1 MLNSRGVIH
10 FRSIPQVPTAAQCNG
25 ACCTELSFLRSR
37 RRRER
42 RSPWAVQRK
51 GPRMGTTSEIRQ
63 IPVMEM
69 RFFYLKKCKILK
81 LYLVGTK
88 LSSAECVILKG
99 VNSRH
104 GVGAAQAVKQWLF
117 KELQMD
123 TSNQDPGTGSGKSSQ
138 TPGEGLICLQF
149 IFVYLMFVR
158 NLWFIPPTYSFFY
171 YILLDY
177 PC

>member
-10 FRSIPQVPTAAQCNG
+10 FRSAAQCNG

-37 RRRER
+37 RRGER

-51 GPRMGTTSEIRQ
+51 GPRMGTTSKIRQ

-123 TSNQDPGTGSGKSSQ
+123 TSGQDPGTGSGKSSQ
-138 TPGEGLICLQF
+138 TPGGLICLQF
-149 IFVYLMFVR
+149 IFVYFMFVR
-158 NLWFIPPTYSFFY
+158 NLWFIPPLTLFY

>member
-1 MLNSRGVIH
+1 MLNSRIVIY
-10 FRSIPQVPTAAQCNG
+10 FRSIPQVPTAAQCYS

-37 RRRER
+37 RRGER

-63 IPVMEM
+63 IPVMGM
-69 RFFYLKKCKILK
+69 RFFYLKKCMILK

-104 GVGAAQAVKQWLF
+104 GVGAAQAVKQGLF
-117 KELQMD
+117 RELQMD
-123 TSNQDPGTGSGKSSQ
+123 ISGQDPGPGSGKSSQ
-138 TPGEGLICLQF
+138 TPGGGLICLQF
-149 IFVYLMFVR
+149 IFVYLMFVI
-158 NLWFIPPTYSFFY
+158 NLWFIPPLTLFY

>member
-1 MLNSRGVIH
+1 M
-10 FRSIPQVPTAAQCNG
+10 
-25 ACCTELSFLRSR
+25 
-37 RRRER
+37 
-42 RSPWAVQRK
+42 
-51 GPRMGTTSEIRQ
+51 
-63 IPVMEM
+63 
-69 RFFYLKKCKILK
+69 ILK

-117 KELQMD
+117 KELQMGISD
-123 TSNQDPGTGSGKSSQ
+123 QDPGTGSGKSSQ

-158 NLWFIPPTYSFFY
+158 NLWFIPPLTLFY